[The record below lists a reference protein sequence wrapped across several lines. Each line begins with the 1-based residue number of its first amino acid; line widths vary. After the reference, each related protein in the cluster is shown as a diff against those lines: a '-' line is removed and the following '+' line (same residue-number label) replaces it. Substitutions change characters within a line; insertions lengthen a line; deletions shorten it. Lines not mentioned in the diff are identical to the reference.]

1 MATEVHQSLTPVRGL
16 SDRLSVQRLL
26 IQLTPFA
33 LALAA
38 FVAAFLVMRPET
50 TGDEPHYLLVAE
62 SIAFDGDVDLTND
75 YASRERTLRV
85 VNVFPLD
92 PAGHAAE
99 YNESGKLRPLHGV
112 GLPALLSPA
121 VGLGGLTGAQLAM
134 VLIAALMAD
143 QLFRLLRDFGFRR
156 RYRVA
161 AWVAVVFCSPI
172 LVFSSQV
179 YPEIPA
185 ALLLVVALRV
195 TLTGARSP
203 AALALGSAAAAALV
217 WLHVRYI
224 PLSFGVLLGL
234 AVAACAARQ
243 TGTGHPGQ
251 RRLVG
256 RIMSV
261 LRSYAVTAWKDWR
274 TVTLP
279 VLGPYIAGLGLVAIA
294 FAHWYGTPSPTAP
307 YRATSSTNVGD
318 GGWAFLYEYTLADIL
333 SPVHGWIPYVPVHW
347 LGLAALG
354 CLVFRFGW
362 PASLALAVA
371 VGYELILS
379 SAAPNVGWGL
389 PARYLIIVIPLIA
402 IPTAVVIQHV
412 PVSRLAFVPLLAVS
426 LVFSVAAVRDHQ
438 GLFPIDDDTRIF
450 GVKSISP
457 VFPIPRPPH
466 PPTSYEVTP
475 GQFGPAT
482 GRLANNNR
490 LIVAR
495 PDRDVP
501 GLLTWGPYSTLK
513 DGTYRATF
521 PLTVRGA
528 RPTDQVALIEA
539 AGTPP
544 PKLFARRVVT
554 AAELNS
560 RKPTNVSVNF
570 KMPGGY
576 LTETRLFYLGN
587 GTLRAGPVRVSAV
600 SLEPGRPFS
609 DKMLAAIWF
618 AGTVSIGWLLV
629 RLMKRERRSAA
640 SVRNR

>member
-1 MATEVHQSLTPVRGL
+1 MATEVQQPLTPARGHR
-16 SDRLSVQRLL
+16 DRLSLWPLL
-26 IQLTPFA
+26 IQLAPFA

-50 TGDEPHYLLVAE
+50 AGDEPHYLLVAE
-62 SIAFDGDVDLTND
+62 SIAFDGDVDMSND

-85 VNVFPLD
+85 ANVFPLD
-92 PAGHAAE
+92 PHAAT
-99 YNESGKLRPLHGV
+99 YDGSGQLRPTHGV
-112 GLPALLSPA
+112 GLSALLAPA

-134 VLIAALMAD
+134 LLIAALLAD
-143 QLFRLLRDFGFRR
+143 QLFRLLRDLGFRR

-161 AWVAVVFCSPI
+161 AWVAVIFCSPI

-195 TLTGARSP
+195 MVTRAARVP
-203 AALALGSAAAAALV
+203 AALALGSAAAVALV

-234 AVAACAARQ
+234 ALAACSARQ
-243 TGTGHPGQ
+243 TGAERPD
-251 RRLVG
+251 RRGLVG
-256 RIMSV
+256 RMTSA
-261 LRSYAVTAWKDWR
+261 LGSYAVTAWKNWR

-279 VLGPYIAGLGLVAIA
+279 ILGPYAVGLALLAVA
-294 FAHWYGTPSPTAP
+294 FERWYGTPNPVAP
-307 YRATSSTNVGD
+307 YRASSTTNVGD

-354 CLVFRFGW
+354 CLVVRFGW
-362 PASLALAVA
+362 PAALALVGVA
-371 VGYELILS
+371 GYELILS

-402 IPTAVVIQHV
+402 IPIAVVIQHV
-412 PVSRLAFVPLLAVS
+412 PLSRLAFVPLLAVS
-426 LVFSVAAVRDHQ
+426 LVFSGAAVRDHL

-450 GVKSISP
+450 GVRSVSP

-466 PPTSYEVTP
+466 PPTSYEVSP

-482 GRLANNNR
+482 GRVENNTK

-501 GLLTWGPYSTLK
+501 GLLTWGPYSMLK

-521 PLTVRGA
+521 PLAVSGA

-544 PKLFARRVVT
+544 PKLFARRIVT

-560 RKPTNVSVNF
+560 RKPTNVSVDF

-576 LTETRLFYLGN
+576 LSETRLYYLGH

-609 DKMLAAIWF
+609 DKALAAFWVI
-618 AGTVSIGWLLV
+618 GTVGIGWLLV
-629 RLMKRERRSAA
+629 WLMKRGRRSAA
-640 SVRNR
+640 